1 MLRLIAEVPAA
12 LLVVAEIVVLFAGV
26 MARYVF
32 HAPLVWTDELASIL
46 FLWLAMLGSVIA
58 LQRSEHMRLTA
69 VVGGM
74 SPAGRARTEALASA
88 AVAVFLLMVV
98 PSAWDYAADE
108 WFIET
113 PALGIHDTYRA
124 MAIPVGGGADGD
136 HRADPAAAAVVEG
149 RAVRRGRGGRAGG
162 RCCISPAP
170 WLKGF
175 GNWNLVLFFVLLL
188 GAGVLLSVPIGFAF
202 GLATLAYLATLT
214 RTPLTVVVSRMDEG
228 MSSLILLAV
237 PLFVFL
243 GLLIE
248 MTGMARAMVEFLSAL
263 LGHVRGGLSYV
274 LLGAM
279 YLVSGISGSKAA
291 DMAAVAPVLF
301 PDMKRRGAN
310 EGELV
315 SLLAASGAMSETIP
329 PSLVLITIGSVTGV
343 SIAALFT
350 GGLMPALVLAAALAF
365 IARWRG
371 RQREHGRRG
380 AAALGRD
387 RQGVRDRRCRR
398 WCCRS

>member
-1 MLRLIAEVPAA
+1 LTHASTARTAGRIAGVLRLLAEVPAA
-12 LLVVAEIVVLFAGV
+12 ALVLAEIVVLFAGV
-26 MARYVF
+26 TARYVF
-32 HAPLVWTDELASIL
+32 HTPLIWTDELASIL

-69 VVGGM
+69 IVAGM
-74 SPAGRARTEALASA
+74 SPAGRARTEAMASA
-88 AVAVFLLMVV
+88 AVAVFLLMIL
-98 PSAWDYAADE
+98 PSAWDYAAEE
-108 WFIET
+108 WYIET
-113 PALGIHDTYRA
+113 PALGMHNTFRA
-124 MAIPVGGGADGD
+124 MAIPVG
-136 HRADPAAAAVVEG
+136 AALMVVTALTRLLRLSWKDALFGVVLVVGLAVLLHF
-149 RAVRRGRGGRAGG
+149 AG
-162 RCCISPAP
+162 P

-248 MTGMARAMVEFLSAL
+248 MTGMARAMVGFLSSL

-279 YLVSGISGSKAA
+279 YLCAA
-291 DMAAVAPVLF
+291 WGNVPGLRHLRIKGGRHGGGGAGAVPGDEAARF
-301 PDMKRRGAN
+301 
-310 EGELV
+310 
-315 SLLAASGAMSETIP
+315 S
-329 PSLVLITIGSVTGV
+329 
-343 SIAALFT
+343 
-350 GGLMPALVLAAALAF
+350 
-365 IARWRG
+365 
-371 RQREHGRRG
+371 
-380 AAALGRD
+380 
-387 RQGVRDRRCRR
+387 
-398 WCCRS
+398 